1 MNQSQMMTVDDWLK
15 RIRLG
20 EDSTLEFKRVI
31 MRSRTK
37 VDAPHPDSLADEL
50 AAMANANGG
59 TLILGVDDSK
69 AVLGIAY
76 AALDTVEKWLAELC
90 QNKIDPPLDIM
101 TRHIELPDSAGQ
113 LQPVIIV
120 QVLRSLMVHKSP
132 NGYFKRVAHAK
143 REMKPEVL
151 ARLFQQR
158 SQSRLMRFEELAVP
172 TTQLSQAD
180 ALLMRNFLKAN
191 EGDPAI
197 QMHRLHLT
205 AEDEGEP
212 RLSVAGVLL
221 CTLKPTQWFP
231 SAYIQ
236 AVAYSGL
243 INDPQDQVDAKD
255 FDGPLDRQIWDAF
268 DFVRLNMKVPA
279 RKVLGR
285 IDYPQYSLRAVFEAV
300 VNAVAH
306 RDYSVSNSR
315 IRLHLFAD
323 RLELY
328 SPGALPNSMTV
339 ETMQMMSMPRNEV
352 LASLFSRYY
361 QVRDSGLGREYLMDR
376 RGSGVDVILAESEK
390 LSGKKPVYENIA
402 DMELKLTIYAAS
414 LPNQEQNA

>member
-1 MNQSQMMTVDDWLK
+1 MMTVDDWLK

-20 EDSTLEFKRVI
+20 EDSTLELKRVV
-31 MRSRTK
+31 MRSNNK
-37 VDAPHPDSLADEL
+37 VEGPHPDSLADEL
-50 AAMANANGG
+50 AAMANAQGG
-59 TLILGVDDSK
+59 TLILGIDDTSK
-69 AVLGIAY
+69 QVLGIAY

-90 QNKIDPPLDIM
+90 QTRVDPSLDIF
-101 TRHIELPDSAGQ
+101 TQHIELPDDAGQ

-120 QVLRSLMVHKSP
+120 QVPRSLMVHKSP

-143 REMKPEVL
+143 REMKPDVL

-158 SQSRLMRFEELAVP
+158 SQSRLICFEEQAVP
-172 TTQLSQAD
+172 ATTLEQAD
-180 ALLMRNFLKAN
+180 ALLMRNFLRAN
-191 EGDPAI
+191 EGDPAL
-197 QMHRLHLT
+197 QMRRLHLI
-205 AEDEGEP
+205 ADEDGVS

-221 CTLKPTQWFP
+221 CTTKPTQWLP

-243 INDPQDQVDAKD
+243 VNDPNDQLDAKD

-279 RKVLGR
+279 RKALGR

-300 VNAVAH
+300 VNAVVH
-306 RDYSVSNSR
+306 RDYSIWGGR

-352 LASLFSRYY
+352 LSSLFSRYY
-361 QVRDSGLGREYLMDR
+361 PVRDSGLGREYLMDR
-376 RGSGVDVILAESEK
+376 RGSGVDVILAESER
-390 LSGKKPVYENIA
+390 LSGKRPIYENIA
-402 DMELKLTIYAAS
+402 DMELRLTIYVAYM
-414 LPNQEQNA
+414 PNEEQNA

>member
-1 MNQSQMMTVDDWLK
+1 MMIEDWLA

-20 EDSTLEFKRVI
+20 EDSSLELKRVV
-31 MRSRTK
+31 MRGNSK
-37 VDAPHPDSLADEL
+37 VEGPHPDSLADEL
-50 AAMANANGG
+50 AAMANGNGG
-59 TLILGVDDSK
+59 SLILGIDDTTK
-69 AVLGIAY
+69 QVLGIDY
-76 AALDTVEKWLAELC
+76 PALDTVEKWLAEVC
-90 QNKIDPPLDIM
+90 QTRIEPPLDIF
-101 TRHIELPDSAGQ
+101 TQHIELPDSAGQ
-113 LQPVIIV
+113 LRPVIIV
-120 QVLRSLMVHKSP
+120 EVPRSLMVHKSP

-143 REMKPEVL
+143 REMKPDVL

-158 SQSRLMRFEELAVP
+158 SQSRLIRFEEQAVP
-172 TTQLSQAD
+172 STTLDQAD
-180 ALLMRNFLKAN
+180 ALLIRHFLRAN
-191 EGDPAI
+191 EGDSAI
-197 QMHRLHLT
+197 QMRRLHLT
-205 AEDEGEP
+205 ADDQGMS

-221 CTLKPTQWFP
+221 CTTKPTQWLP

-243 INDPQDQVDAKD
+243 VNDPNDQLDAKD

-279 RKVLGR
+279 RKALGR

-300 VNAVAH
+300 VNAVVH
-306 RDYSVSNSR
+306 RDYSIWGGR

-352 LASLFSRYY
+352 LSSLFSRYY
-361 QVRDSGLGREYLMDR
+361 PVRESGLGREYLMDR
-376 RGSGVDVILAESEK
+376 RGSGVDVILAESER
-390 LSGKKPVYENIA
+390 LSGKRPVYENIA
-402 DMELKLTIYAAS
+402 DMELRLTIYVAS
-414 LPNQEQNA
+414 PPNEEQNA

>member
-1 MNQSQMMTVDDWLK
+1 MAGNMMTMDDWLK

-31 MRSRTK
+31 MRGQTK

-76 AALDTVEKWLAELC
+76 ADLDTVEKWLAELC

-191 EGDPAI
+191 EGEPAI

-414 LPNQEQNA
+414 LPDQEQNA

>member
-1 MNQSQMMTVDDWLK
+1 MMTVDDWLK

-20 EDSTLEFKRVI
+20 EDSTLELKRVI
-31 MRSRTK
+31 MRSNNK
-37 VDAPHPDSLADEL
+37 VEGPHPDSLADEL
-50 AAMANANGG
+50 AAMANAQGG
-59 TLILGVDDSK
+59 TLILGIDDTNK
-69 AVLGIAY
+69 QVLGITY

-90 QNKIDPPLDIM
+90 QTRIDPPLDIF
-101 TRHIELPDSAGQ
+101 TQHIELPDDTGQ

-143 REMKPEVL
+143 REMKPDVL

-158 SQSRLMRFEELAVP
+158 SQSRLIRFEEQAVP
-172 TTQLSQAD
+172 ATTLEHAD
-180 ALLMRNFLKAN
+180 ALLMRNFLRAN
-191 EGDPAI
+191 EGDPAL
-197 QMHRLHLT
+197 QLHRLHLT
-205 AEDEGEP
+205 ADEDGVS
-212 RLSVAGVLL
+212 RLSVVGVLL
-221 CTLKPTQWFP
+221 CTTKPTQWLP

-243 INDPQDQVDAKD
+243 DNDPNDQLDAKD

-279 RKVLGR
+279 RKALGR

-300 VNAVAH
+300 VNAVVH
-306 RDYSVSNSR
+306 RDYSIWGGR

-339 ETMQMMSMPRNEV
+339 ETLQMISMPRNEV
-352 LASLFSRYY
+352 LSSLFSRYY
-361 QVRDSGLGREYLMDR
+361 PVRDTGLGREYLMDR
-376 RGSGVDVILAESEK
+376 RGSGVDVILAESEQ
-390 LSGKKPVYENIA
+390 LSGKTPIYENIA
-402 DMELKLTIYAAS
+402 DMELRLTIYAAS
-414 LPNQEQNA
+414 LPDGG

>member
-1 MNQSQMMTVDDWLK
+1 MMTMDDWLK

-31 MRSRTK
+31 MRGQTK

-76 AALDTVEKWLAELC
+76 ADLDTVEKWLAELC

-191 EGDPAI
+191 EGEPAI

-414 LPNQEQNA
+414 LPDQEQNA

>member
-1 MNQSQMMTVDDWLK
+1 MMTVDDWLK

-31 MRSRTK
+31 MRGQTK

-76 AALDTVEKWLAELC
+76 ADLDTVEKWLAELC

-101 TRHIELPDSAGQ
+101 TRHIELPDSVGQ

-191 EGDPAI
+191 EGEPAI

-414 LPNQEQNA
+414 LPDQEQNA

>member
-1 MNQSQMMTVDDWLK
+1 MAGNMMTMDDWLK

-31 MRSRTK
+31 MRGQTK

-76 AALDTVEKWLAELC
+76 ADLDTVEKWLAELC

-191 EGDPAI
+191 EGETAI

-255 FDGPLDRQIWDAF
+255 FDG
-268 DFVRLNMKVPA
+268 
-279 RKVLGR
+279 LG
-285 IDYPQYSLRAVFEAV
+285 QA
-300 VNAVAH
+300 N
-306 RDYSVSNSR
+306 
-315 IRLHLFAD
+315 
-323 RLELY
+323 
-328 SPGALPNSMTV
+328 
-339 ETMQMMSMPRNEV
+339 
-352 LASLFSRYY
+352 
-361 QVRDSGLGREYLMDR
+361 LGCF
-376 RGSGVDVILAESEK
+376 
-390 LSGKKPVYENIA
+390 
-402 DMELKLTIYAAS
+402 
-414 LPNQEQNA
+414 

>member
-1 MNQSQMMTVDDWLK
+1 MNQLQMMTVDDWLK

-76 AALDTVEKWLAELC
+76 ADLDTVKKWLAELC

-191 EGDPAI
+191 EGEPAI

-390 LSGKKPVYENIA
+390 LSGKKPIYENIA

-414 LPNQEQNA
+414 LPDQEQNA

>member
-1 MNQSQMMTVDDWLK
+1 MMTMDDWLK

-31 MRSRTK
+31 MGSPTK

-59 TLILGVDDSK
+59 TLILGVDDNK
-69 AVLGIAY
+69 AVIGIAY
-76 AALDTVEKWLAELC
+76 DALDAVEQWLAELC

-101 TRHIELPDSAGQ
+101 TQHIELPDSAGQ

-120 QVLRSLMVHKSP
+120 RVLRSLMVHKSP

-143 REMKPEVL
+143 REMKPVVL

-172 TTQLSQAD
+172 NTQLADAD

-191 EGDPAI
+191 EGDPGL
-197 QMHRLHLT
+197 QMRRLHLS
-205 AEDEGEP
+205 ADDEGES

-221 CTLKPTQWFP
+221 CTLKPTQWFH

-243 INDPQDQVDAKD
+243 SNDPQDQVDAKD
-255 FDGPLDRQIWDAF
+255 FEGPLDRQIWDAF

-300 VNAVAH
+300 VNAVVH
-306 RDYSVSNSR
+306 RDYSVSNGR

-323 RLELY
+323 RLEIY

-352 LASLFSRYY
+352 LSSLFSRYY
-361 QVRDSGLGREYLMDR
+361 PVRDSGLGREYLMDR

-402 DMELKLTIYAAS
+402 DMELKLTLYAAR
-414 LPNQEQNA
+414 LPDQEHDL